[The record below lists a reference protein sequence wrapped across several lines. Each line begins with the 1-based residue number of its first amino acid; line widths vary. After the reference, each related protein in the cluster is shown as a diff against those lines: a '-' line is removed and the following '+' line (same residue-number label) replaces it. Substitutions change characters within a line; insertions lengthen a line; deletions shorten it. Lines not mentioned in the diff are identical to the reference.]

1 MVQVLKHVDNMIMQ
15 EDNCVRFIHGLNRY
29 FDRFVQYLDVYSSF
43 VRDTEIKISY
53 KISLLDR
60 FDQV

>member
-1 MVQVLKHVDNMIMQ
+1 MIMQ